1 MLSLDLVQRHG
12 LDMESTHDTVRAAN
26 GDQMSVAGRVV
37 LKLTVN
43 GRTAYVDCLVSACM
57 RNCMLVSWHDL
68 QNLGIIGSTFPLA
81 ASEEVNAAAE
91 ASSKIEEMTQDL
103 RKQFHDVLSDS
114 LAPDQRVVGQP
125 IHIKLTEDAVPYHAN
140 TSRAIPFHYRK
151 EADAT
156 IKRLLHCGRISR
168 VEEATT
174 WCARAHFVPKEGGKA
189 GLWLVTDYRE
199 IN

>member
-1 MLSLDLVQRHG
+1 MEALQSASGSRATPRINVHIRSHRNVQFHIRAIPDTGATRTMLSLDLVQRHG

-37 LKLTVN
+37 LELTVN

-91 ASSKIEEMTQDL
+91 ASSKIEEMIQDL
-103 RKQFHDVLSDS
+103 RKQFHDVLLDS
-114 LAPDQRVVGQP
+114 LAPDQRVVGEP
-125 IHIKLTEDAVPYHAN
+125 IHIKLTEDVVPYHAN
-140 TSRAIPFHYRK
+140 TSRPIPFHY
-151 EADAT
+151 
-156 IKRLLHCGRISR
+156 
-168 VEEATT
+168 
-174 WCARAHFVPKEGGKA
+174 
-189 GLWLVTDYRE
+189 
-199 IN
+199 